1 MRRGVPLAGQTGPST
16 VAVDPEGP
24 APGRRRPA
32 APGGGGLYGESTWG
46 VPGRPAD
53 RTQRRWNAAP
63 LMLRRGGGQGWA
75 RARAGGM
82 ARAGPV
88 GQGQGQGHTEDPAC
102 RGRPFGHCSRTHH
115 PRGPRAGARA
125 RRPGSWRRVAYRVT
139 VLLEC
144 AGLRARGR
152 GRGVWRVQT
161 GRHRQ
166 RAARGTPLS
175 RWSCRAMLS
184 IAGERPVKARLSVTG
199 RACVRGSCVR
209 AW

>member
-1 MRRGVPLAGQTGPST
+1 MA
-16 VAVDPEGP
+16 
-24 APGRRRPA
+24 
-32 APGGGGLYGESTWG
+32 
-46 VPGRPAD
+46 
-53 RTQRRWNAAP
+53 NAAN
-63 LMLRRGGGQGWA
+63 
-75 RARAGGM
+75 
-82 ARAGPV
+82 
-88 GQGQGQGHTEDPAC
+88 
-102 RGRPFGHCSRTHH
+102 
-115 PRGPRAGARA
+115 
-125 RRPGSWRRVAYRVT
+125 VA

-175 RWSCRAMLS
+175 RWSCAVQYWS